1 MKRRKQG
8 NRALMEKHIQER
20 QRNLDEIA
28 RLTARNEELSAAI
41 AEEEETIVVAA
52 FRSSKMGLDA
62 FCSLLEGR
70 QRSGVPFPMTENP
83 NKQEETIHEV

>member
-28 RLTARNEELSAAI
+28 RLNARNEELSAAI
-41 AEEEETIVVAA
+41 AEEEEMIVVATY
-52 FRSSKMGLDA
+52 RSTRMGLDA
-62 FCSLLEGR
+62 FCDLVEGC
-70 QRSGVPFPMTENP
+70 QRSGVPFLMNENH
-83 NKQEETIHEV
+83 NEQGEKIHEL

>member
-28 RLTARNEELSAAI
+28 RLNARNEELSAAI
-41 AEEEETIVVAA
+41 AEASP
-52 FRSSKMGLDA
+52 SSLIRM
-62 FCSLLEGR
+62 R
-70 QRSGVPFPMTENP
+70 
-83 NKQEETIHEV
+83 